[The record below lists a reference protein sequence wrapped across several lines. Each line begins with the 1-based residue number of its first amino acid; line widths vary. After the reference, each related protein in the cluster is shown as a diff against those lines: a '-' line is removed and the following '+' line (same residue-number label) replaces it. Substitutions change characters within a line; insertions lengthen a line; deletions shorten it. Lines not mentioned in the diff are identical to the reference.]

1 MNIVLTGSVGHIGKP
16 LAQILVKKG
25 HSVTII
31 SSSAERQNEI
41 EALGAKAAIG
51 LFEDAEFLAAAF
63 TGADIVYLMKPPIN
77 FFDPNSDEEAYW
89 VKIGKNYV
97 QAVLKSG
104 VTKIV
109 ELSSIGG
116 HTATGVGML
125 GPHHLVEQILGELPG
140 NVSIKTMRPVGFYYN
155 MMAFMPA
162 IKNAGAIFQN
172 YGGDEP
178 EPWVSPLDIA
188 ETIAEEMEA
197 PFNGRCV
204 RYIASEEVSPNEVA
218 VVLGAAIGKSDLKW
232 IAVTDEQFFE
242 NLMKVGFSEQAAK
255 GLTEANASRVNGVL
269 YEDYYKH
276 PLTLGKVKLASFA
289 KEFATIYNN
298 KF

>member
-16 LAQILVKKG
+16 LAQMLIKKG

-31 SSSAERQNEI
+31 SSSTERQSEI
-41 EALGAKAAIG
+41 EVLGAKAAIG
-51 LFEDAEFLAAAF
+51 LFEDVEFLTAAF
-63 TGADIVYLMKPPIN
+63 TGADIVYLMKPPID
-77 FFDPNSDEEAYW
+77 FFDQNSDEEAFW
-89 VKIGKNYV
+89 VKIAKNYV

-125 GPHHLVEQILGELPG
+125 GAHHLVEQVLGELPG

-197 PFNGRCV
+197 PFNGRSV
-204 RYIASEEVSPNEVA
+204 RYIASEDVSPNEVA
-218 VVLGAAIGKSDLKW
+218 VVLGAAIGKPDLKW
-232 IAVTDEQFFE
+232 VAITNEQFFG

-255 GLTEANASRVNGVL
+255 GLTEMNVSRVNGVL

-276 PLTLGKVKLASFA
+276 PLILGKVKLADFA
-289 KEFATIYNN
+289 KEFATIYHN

>member
-16 LAQILVKKG
+16 LAQILIKKG

-31 SSSAERQNEI
+31 SSSAERKNGI

-51 LFEDAEFLAAAF
+51 LFEDAEFLATAF

-77 FFDPNSDEEAYW
+77 FFDQNFDEEAFCA
-89 VKIGKNYV
+89 KIGKNYV

-116 HTATGVGML
+116 HTAAGVGML
-125 GPHHLVEQILGELPG
+125 RVHHLVEQILGELPA

-155 MMAFMPA
+155 MMAFIPA

-197 PFNGRCV
+197 PFNGRSV

-218 VVLGAAIGKSDLKW
+218 AVLGAAIGKPDLKW
-232 IAVTDEQFFE
+232 VAITDEQFFG

-255 GLTEANASRVNGVL
+255 GLTEANASRVNGIL

-276 PLTLGKVKLASFA
+276 QPTLGKVNLAGFA
-289 KEFATIYNN
+289 KEFAAIYNS